1 MIGDYDGAA
10 EGDVAIFVNFR
21 PDRAREMTR
30 ALAEPGF
37 DEFSRAGGPLLDLTT
52 MT

>member
-30 ALAEPGF
+30 ALAEP
-37 DEFSRAGGPLLDLTT
+37 ELRRVPARRRAARST
-52 MT
+52 